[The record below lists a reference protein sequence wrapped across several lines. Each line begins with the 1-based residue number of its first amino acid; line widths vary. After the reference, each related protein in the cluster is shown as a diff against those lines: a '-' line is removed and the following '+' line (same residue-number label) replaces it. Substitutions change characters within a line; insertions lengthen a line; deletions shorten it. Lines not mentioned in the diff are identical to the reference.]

1 MLLINLNIFIYI
13 NSHTILLNSFVKH
26 DTSDSTNKHH
36 IIIIDDEM
44 DLLMVYKR
52 ALEMSGLTVSAFA
65 DPLNALDEFRAN
77 YSKYDLV
84 MTDIRMPN
92 MNGYKLTN
100 QIKKINP
107 RVKIIFVTAQHVSKS
122 DIVANLDPE
131 ISFDEFMI
139 KPVSLDVLNRVVQ
152 SVINAKSI

>member
-1 MLLINLNIFIYI
+1 M
-13 NSHTILLNSFVKH
+13 NSFVKH
-26 DTSDSTNKHH
+26 DTSDSINKHH

>member
-1 MLLINLNIFIYI
+1 MGR
-13 NSHTILLNSFVKH
+13 
-26 DTSDSTNKHH
+26 HH
-36 IIIIDDEM
+36 IVIIDDEV

-52 ALEMSGLTVSAFA
+52 ALEMSGLVVSAFA
-65 DPLNALDEFRAN
+65 DPLNALDEFIAN
-77 YSKYDLV
+77 SSKYDLV

-107 RVKIIFVTAQHVSKS
+107 KVKIIFVTAQQISKS

-139 KPVSLDVLNRVVQ
+139 KPVSLDTLNRVVQ
-152 SVINAKSI
+152 SVIKSS